1 MNRLDFTLS
10 LIDNLTRP
18 LRQARASIQGFANT
32 STQAFG
38 QIGIGAAGL
47 IGAGMAIKGALEPA
61 IQMYDAIQEASGR
74 GVEDKALKQIT
85 RQAVRFSMTYGTV
98 ADDYVRSS
106 ADIRNA
112 VSGLSDTDLPKVT
125 RVANTVAKA
134 LGATSAE
141 TAEFMGQMFGT
152 FRADAES
159 LGNVQFAE
167 QLAGK
172 MTYMRKAFGAG
183 MADIKDLVEGARG
196 AGSNYGV
203 SLNEQLA
210 VMGELRKTLGSEAS
224 GSYESFL
231 TGAIEGAK
239 KLGLSF
245 TDTNGRLL
253 TMPAMMEKI
262 QGKYGASIAGNL
274 KAQAELDEAFGD
286 SSAVIKQLYGNVGT
300 LQRHITELGG
310 NDGLKRTT
318 EMAEKMTKPWDR
330 LMAVWRA
337 IRVAIGM
344 TLLPV
349 LYPLIDTLASGG
361 QKFAQW
367 MEMFPN
373 IARVIGYVTLAI
385 LSMGAAGAVAS
396 IVMGLHMFVMQGLAG
411 LLAPVARLLGIN
423 RLAMLAGN
431 TAARIYTSGLRSLR
445 AGLLAASIAARVGGA
460 SFLLMAWPVA
470 LVAAAIGAVVAAVV
484 IFWRPIKAFIS
495 GFIDGFSVAAD
506 SLAPFSGIFRAIGGA
521 VSVVWEAVRTLF
533 GWFGSLLA
541 PVQYTTG
548 ELEGATNA
556 GRVFGQVVSAAI
568 GFLLLPVELAI
579 NSLRTL
585 FDVIGIIRD
594 GWLELVAV
602 FDLAS
607 PVESFRKM
615 GAVIGNVFT
624 SLWAAIKSA
633 FTDTYNSIITRLNK
647 IPGVSI
653 DLLDTEATVSV
664 VPAVNSLPQGGT
676 AAAGTAAAGLLAPV
690 PSVPVS
696 PLTAPAAGVPQ
707 TPAPLITAP
716 VAGLPVAAPQS
727 QEVLKPQAL
736 TGGQLKGVGRNGVAG
751 DVNNNQKV
759 YNDNSRSMGNV
770 TVNVSNG
777 MTPDQLREWQE
788 LQV

>member
-47 IGAGMAIKGALEPA
+47 VGAGMAIKGALEPA
-61 IQMYDAIQEASGR
+61 MQMYDAIQEASGR
-74 GVEDKALKQIT
+74 GVNDGALKQIT
-85 RQAVRFSMTYGTV
+85 RQALQFSMTYGTV

-112 VSGLSDTDLPKVT
+112 VSGLTESDLPKIT

-141 TAEFMGQMFGT
+141 TAEFMGQMFGN
-152 FRADAES
+152 FRAEADA

-172 MTYMRKAFGAG
+172 MAYMRKEFGAG

-231 TGAIEGAK
+231 TGATEGAK

-253 TMPAMMEKI
+253 SMPAMMEKI

-286 SSAVIKQLYGNVGT
+286 SAAVIKQLYGNVGT

-310 NDGLKRTT
+310 NDGMKRTT

-337 IRVAIGM
+337 IRVAIGL

-349 LYPLIDTLASGG
+349 LYPLIDTLANGG
-361 QKFAQW
+361 QKFAKW
-367 MEMFPN
+367 MELFPN
-373 IARVIGYVTLAI
+373 IARVIGYVTLAV
-385 LSMGAAGAVAS
+385 LAMGAAGAVAS
-396 IVMGLHMFVMQGLAG
+396 ILMGLHMFVMQGLAG
-411 LLAPVARLLGIN
+411 LLAPVARLLGLN

-431 TAARIYTSGLRSLR
+431 VAARIFTSGLRALR

-470 LVAAAIGAVVAAVV
+470 LVAAAIGALVAAVV

-495 GFIDGFSVAAD
+495 GFIDGFSLAAD
-506 SLAPFSGIFRAIGGA
+506 SLGPFSGIFQAIGGA
-521 VSVVWEAVRTLF
+521 VSVVWQAVKTLF

-568 GFLLLPVELAI
+568 GFLLLPIELAI

-585 FDVIGIIRD
+585 FDIIGIIRD
-594 GWLELVAV
+594 GWLDVIAV

-607 PVESFRKM
+607 PVESFKKM

-624 SLWAAIKSA
+624 NLWAAIKSA

-653 DLLDTEATVSV
+653 DLLTTEAAT
-664 VPAVNSLPQGGT
+664 PAVNSLPQGSA

-696 PLTAPAAGVPQ
+696 SLTAPAASVP
-707 TPAPLITAP
+707 P
-716 VAGLPVAAPQS
+716 VMMPQAASPVAAVPVATPQR
-727 QEVLKPQAL
+727 QETLKPQAL

-788 LQV
+788 LQA